1 MKVNLG
7 WLNELIDL
15 SDLSIDEIVNKLSL
29 YSVEVEEFGRM
40 VDIENLVIGRVM
52 IKEKHPNADKL
63 SVCTVNVGDK
73 VLQIV
78 CGAPNVEAG
87 QDVIVAKIGA
97 VLPGDFKIKKSKIRG
112 VESFG
117 MICSLKELGIES
129 KYILDK
135 FQDGIFYFEEPVRPG
150 DNPLKVLGW
159 DNYILDLDIT
169 PDRGD
174 LLSMVGMAYEMSA
187 LFNRP
192 LKPLAYE
199 LKNKGQN
206 SLDII
211 EVDSTT
217 DKCLSYYAKVFTD
230 VVIKPSPSWL
240 TSRLIAFGIRPINNV
255 VDITNYILALFGQ
268 PLHAFDYEKL
278 GNKILVRQAHQNEEV
293 ITLDNIKRKLNPED
307 IVITDSKEVV
317 AIAGVMGA
325 LNTEVTIQTKS
336 IVLEAAVFDPSSVR
350 RTSSKLNLRSE
361 SSIRF
366 GRGIDI
372 NRTKE
377 ALDYASYLLET
388 LADAKAHPENAF
400 VGIDRVSEKKVKLS
414 IDKLNRY
421 LGTSI
426 SREEVLDIIRRL
438 GFNHIFEKEDLIV
451 LVPSRRLDINIEED
465 LIEEIIRIYGY
476 DNLPLTIPKTAVK
489 GQLSSRQH
497 LIRLIQDTM
506 STLGSLELINYTL
519 LHEDKIGQFNILPH
533 HSVATPIK
541 LLMPLSEER
550 STIRLSLLSNLIENV
565 KYNFARKNTN
575 VNLFEIGN
583 IYYYQDEKVTEE
595 TLFAGVLANEYKNSW
610 NNEKEIVDFYLV
622 KGLLDVVFKKINC
635 NVSYETYKGNC
646 PELHPNK
653 TALIKLENEVIG
665 YIGELHPQY
674 AQANDIE
681 NVYIFEI
688 KLDKIISQDI
698 AVKKFA
704 SIPKHLDVQRDI
716 AIVVDK
722 NIEVGL
728 LIETIRKSSKI
739 ISKVQVFDVYVGEKV
754 KATEKSVAIK
764 IFFNSNEPLTDDLI
778 NQNVSKIIQVLS
790 EKHNAK
796 LRD

>member
-15 SDLSIDEIVNKLSL
+15 SDLSIDEIVNKISL

-40 VDIENLVIGRVM
+40 VDIDNLVVGRVM

-63 SVCTVNVGDK
+63 SVCTVNVGEE

-129 KYILDK
+129 KYISEK
-135 FQDGIFYFEEPVRPG
+135 FQDGIFYFEEEVKVG
-150 DNPLKVLGW
+150 DNPLKALGW
-159 DNYILDLDIT
+159 DNYILDLSIT

-174 LLSMVGMAYEMSA
+174 LLSMLGMAYEMSA

-192 LKPLAYE
+192 LKPLAYS
-199 LKNKGQN
+199 LKNEGRASLKDITVN
-206 SLDII
+206 S
-211 EVDSTT
+211 STS
-217 DKCLSYYAKVFTD
+217 KCLTYYARVFSD

-268 PLHAFDYEKL
+268 PLHAFDYAKL
-278 GNKILVRQAHQNEEV
+278 GNKILVRQAHENEEV
-293 ITLDNIKRKLNPED
+293 ITLDNVIRKLNPED
-307 IVITDSKEVV
+307 IVITNEKDVV

-325 LNTEVTIQTKS
+325 LNTEVTSETTT
-336 IVLEAAVFDPSSVR
+336 IVLEAAVFDSSSVR
-350 RTSSKLNLRSE
+350 KTSNRLNLRSE

-372 NRTKE
+372 NRTKL

-388 LADAKAHPENAF
+388 LADAKTHQNHAF
-400 VGIDRVSEKKVKLS
+400 VGTEFIEDRKVNLS

-421 LGTSI
+421 LGTKI
-426 SREEVLDIIRRL
+426 SKQEVKDILSSL
-438 GFNHIFEKEDLIV
+438 GFKYIDGKDLTV
-451 LVPSRRLDINIEED
+451 LVPYRRLDIVIEED

-476 DNLPLTIPKTAVK
+476 DNLPLSIPKTATR
-489 GQLSSRQH
+489 GNLTHRQH
-497 LIRLIQDTM
+497 FVRLIKDTL
-506 STLGSLELINYTL
+506 TVLGSLEVINYTL
-519 LHEDKIGQFNILPH
+519 LNDKQLKEFNVITNPK
-533 HSVATPIK
+533 AKPIK

-550 STIRLSLLSNLIENV
+550 STIRFSLLPNIIENV

-575 VNLFEIGN
+575 INFFEIGD
-583 IYYYQDEKVTEE
+583 IYYYLDEEVVQE
-595 TLFAGVLANEYKNSW
+595 TLIAGALANDYKYAW
-610 NNEKEIVDFYLV
+610 NEQKEVVDFYLV
-622 KGLLDVVFKKINC
+622 KGILDVVFKKLNC
-635 NVSYETYKGNC
+635 HVTYETYTGNC
-646 PELHPNK
+646 NELHPNK
-653 TALIKLENEVIG
+653 TALIKLDNKIIG
-665 YIGELHPQY
+665 YIGEIHPQY

-681 NVYIFEI
+681 NVYVFEV
-688 KLDKIISQDI
+688 KLDGIINQENV
-698 AVKKFA
+698 VKKFTP
-704 SIPKHLDVQRDI
+704 IPKHLDVQRDL
-716 AIVVDK
+716 AMVVERSV
-722 NIEVGL
+722 EVGS
-728 LIETIRKSSKI
+728 LIDTINQASKFV
-739 ISKVQVFDVYVGEKV
+739 SKVQIFDIYMGEKV
-754 KATEKSVAIK
+754 KATEKSVAVK
-764 IFFNSNEPLTDDLI
+764 IFFTSNEPLTDDII
-778 NQNVSKIIQVLS
+778 NQNLDRIIKALSKH
-790 EKHNAK
+790 HNAR